1 MKREENNMKTN
12 KRLSDYYKPAED
24 KLLIIKDIILEDDE
38 TSLGGVAFN
47 QERLS
52 DFISDLDENK
62 LTLEDI
68 NKALVQCGIKPIT
81 LKQIVIIGIQGVL

>member
-1 MKREENNMKTN
+1 MKTN

-24 KLLIIKDIILEDDE
+24 KPLIIKDIILEDDE
-38 TSLGGVAFN
+38 TSSGGVAFN

-52 DFISDLDENK
+52 DFISDLDENE

-68 NKALVQCGIKPIT
+68 NKALVECGIKPIT